1 MALKGKIQHF
11 FKKLA
16 ARARKVLR
24 KRAPS
29 KSRKK
34 LPASKMPKAL
44 PPVLAADSKGLQSAE
59 NFGIFEAQAERL
71 PQPVAQLPLIPVST
85 AIDEFA
91 GVQLSTHSR
100 RAYEKDLRDFF
111 SFCRSREIWKH
122 WNHEITPLLVAEYR
136 GFLLDERKLAKSS
149 ITRKLATLKSFFRWA
164 KLRGW
169 IDDNPAEMVRA
180 FPQTQ
185 ESKTGFLNDGEI
197 ERLLFSFAAPLAEV
211 RLFRALCRVCV
222 ETLLMLGL
230 RRAEAAAIRLGHL
243 EHSDGRWLLR
253 VQGKGDRERLL
264 PLPPRL
270 EKTWSEWL
278 RRIHPHAPAARL
290 SDDPGTWALWIR
302 AYRDLPLLISTRAK
316 GYESPLST
324 SEIGR
329 IIRRSGR
336 WAGLT
341 QKLSPHMLRASA
353 ITHALDQG
361 ASHRG
366 VQQMAGWT
374 SPLMI
379 TRYDKRRKDPRHSAV
394 HDLKYAREDA
404 TAEAQAASTP
414 EASAET

>member
-1 MALKGKIQHF
+1 MALKSKIQHF
-11 FKKLA
+11 LQKWA
-16 ARARKVLR
+16 AKARRVLR
-24 KRAPS
+24 KRAPA
-29 KSRKK
+29 KPRKK
-34 LPASKMPKAL
+34 LPNTKTPKAL
-44 PPVLAADSKGLQSAE
+44 PAVLEVSTVAQNDV
-59 NFGIFEAQAERL
+59 FEAQAERL
-71 PQPVAQLPLIPVST
+71 RSAVSPLPLVPVSV

-91 GVQLSTHSR
+91 GVQLSPHSR

-111 SFCRSREIWKH
+111 AFCRSREIWKH
-122 WNHEITPLLVAEYR
+122 WNLEITPLLVAEYR
-136 GFLLDERKLAKSS
+136 GHLLDERKLAKSS

-164 KLRGW
+164 KQRGW
-169 IDDNPAEMVRA
+169 LDDNPAEMVRA

-197 ERLLFSFAAPLAEV
+197 ERLLFSFAAPLTEV

-290 SDDPGTWALWIR
+290 SEDPGTWSLWLR

-341 QKLSPHMLRASA
+341 QRLSPHMLRASA

-394 HDLKYAREDA
+394 HDLKYARESIESLVV
-404 TAEAQAASTP
+404 AETP
-414 EASAET
+414 EPDLDQQS